1 MADNLTTCPRCGSNA
16 CYVQEV
22 NNEIKNYAC
31 YGCGFQTNSKM
42 KQGELFYE
50 EQMEILPNLYKELAG
65 EDEEGLIWI
74 PQTVNIPTKGM
85 VFANG
90 SNYESF
96 KWAGVLAVPVKEEE
110 KEKYPIPHKPGEF
123 YEWRMDMETIKEFEE
138 NDFIEALDYIGV
150 FTAEEK

>member
-1 MADNLTTCPRCGSNA
+1 MKKG
-16 CYVQEV
+16 
-22 NNEIKNYAC
+22 EI
-31 YGCGFQTNSKM
+31 F
-42 KQGELFYE
+42 FD

-65 EDEEGLIWI
+65 EDEEGLVWI

-90 SNYESF
+90 NNYESF

-110 KEKYPIPHKPGEF
+110 KEKYPIPHKPGQF

-150 FTAEEK
+150 FNNEKQDNIQNIKDNKVTKFGENFSFTNKHTTG